1 MNKGKKSHNH
11 KFEIIEKEYDGLGD
25 ITYYHL
31 FCECG
36 KIKIVD
42 VLKLELKRKGK
53 KLNKI

>member
-1 MNKGKKSHNH
+1 MNKDEVLHNH

-36 KIKIVD
+36 EMKIVD
-42 VLKLELKRKGK
+42 VLELRLKVK
-53 KLNKI
+53 K